1 MLSVDTGRAE
11 GAVGE
16 LSLLLGANP
25 AWSLGPTPLLSAE
38 GQEVLVA
45 ESPAGGG
52 GGQGVGKAR
61 GRKGAVESWPALV
74 REGLRPRQLLGR
86 RGPGR

>member
-1 MLSVDTGRAE
+1 MLSVDTGGAE

-52 GGQGVGKAR
+52 GRGAGVAKVW
-61 GRKGAVESWPALV
+61 GRPGA
-74 REGLRPRQLLGR
+74 G
-86 RGPGR
+86 RGPWRAGQHWSGRG